1 MATVRLTLPPGWKH
15 PGGRR
20 ELECEARTV
29 GEAIDAFIA
38 MEPRLEPRI
47 KRDGAVWV
55 GIFLNDRN
63 VLHLDGFATPLSDG
77 DTLRLIPPIAGG

>member
-1 MATVRLTLPPGWKH
+1 MATVRLTLPPGWRH
-15 PGGRR
+15 PSGRR
-20 ELECEARTV
+20 ELECEAQTV
-29 GEAIDAFIA
+29 GEALDAFIA

-63 VLHLDGFATPLSDG
+63 VLHLDGFATVLSDG

>member
-1 MATVRLTLPPGWKH
+1 VAKVRLTLPPGWNR

-29 GEAIDAFIA
+29 GEAIDTFIA
-38 MEPRLEPRI
+38 MDPRIEPRI
-47 KRDGAVWV
+47 RRDGAVWV
-55 GIFLNDRN
+55 EIFLNDRN
-63 VLHLDGFATPLSDG
+63 VLHLDGFATVLSNG